1 MRPFLFSNTWRR
13 NRYLEW
19 KGGPSR
25 SWDPAEAGTQLH
37 SQKEGRMK
45 RSRCSVH
52 ACRSRRAPRT
62 SLSVSSLRQEDGFRP
77 LVLFPSSEWKG
88 QRQNPALGKPSCLY
102 FLHSPCLFP
111 FELSQVS
118 VRGPACFS
126 CANMNHTRA
135 TASNRTSAP
144 GTSLRGPPRS
154 PGAGQ

>member
-25 SWDPAEAGTQLH
+25 SWDSA
-37 SQKEGRMK
+37 SFSEGGK
-45 RSRCSVH
+45 NEEIKVLC
-52 ACRSRRAPRT
+52 ACVSERRAPRT

-88 QRQNPALGKPSCLY
+88 QTQNPALGKPSCLY

-118 VRGPACFS
+118 VRGPACLS

-135 TASNRTSAP
+135 TASNRASAP